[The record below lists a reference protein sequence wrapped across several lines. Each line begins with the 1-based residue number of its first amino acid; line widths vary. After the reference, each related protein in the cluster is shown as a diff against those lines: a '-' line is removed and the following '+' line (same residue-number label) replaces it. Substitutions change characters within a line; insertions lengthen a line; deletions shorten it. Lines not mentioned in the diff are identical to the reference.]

1 MRAVATPPDHDHLF
15 AIAESQD
22 GYFTMAQALEA
33 GFARSTHSY
42 HVKEGNWLRE
52 HRGIYRLRQYPQAEN
67 GQLVLWSLWSR
78 DRHGEPQ
85 GVYSHTTALALRDLS
100 DANPSKLHMTVP
112 PSFRRNSEM
121 PAILVL
127 HKSRLEPQEVIR
139 ERGYAITA
147 VMRAILDSATS
158 GDADMS
164 MLEQALAEGLRRGLI
179 TRTEIKQAKSA
190 YLRPWRRENCNLS
203 PFCRTTSSHVRYGNG
218 GRYREAGY
226 VTTPHPT
233 GHSRLHGIRCC
244 QPLCVSKRSTHRM
257 SAHLSNSL
265 VLDGYRLVRF
275 LGRGGFGEVWLC
287 RSESMGDYRAL
298 KLIPAGDSD
307 RLVPIEHVSECVWHG
322 HPSLKVIHGSGG
334 GASRIKPQVLAALRK
349 HAVRLGAV
357 MEQDGAGWSRME

>member
-1 MRAVATPPDHDHLF
+1 MRAVSTPPDHDHLF

-52 HRGIYRLRQYPQAEN
+52 RRGIYRLRQYPQAEN

-112 PSFRRNSEM
+112 PSFRRNSET

-127 HKSRLEPQEVIR
+127 YKSRLEPQEVIR
-139 ERGYAITA
+139 ERGYAITT

-164 MLEQALAEGLRRGLI
+164 MLEQALAEGMRRGLI
-179 TRTEIKQAKSA
+179 TRTEIKQAKSRVDLA
-190 YLRPWRRENCNLS
+190 
-203 PFCRTTSSHVRYGNG
+203 
-218 GRYREAGY
+218 
-226 VTTPHPT
+226 
-233 GHSRLHGIRCC
+233 
-244 QPLCVSKRSTHRM
+244 
-257 SAHLSNSL
+257 L
-265 VLDGYRLVRF
+265 VLKQILEKF
-275 LGRGGFGEVWLC
+275 
-287 RSESMGDYRAL
+287 
-298 KLIPAGDSD
+298 
-307 RLVPIEHVSECVWHG
+307 
-322 HPSLKVIHGSGG
+322 
-334 GASRIKPQVLAALRK
+334 
-349 HAVRLGAV
+349 
-357 MEQDGAGWSRME
+357 

>member
-1 MRAVATPPDHDHLF
+1 MVVMLMFGWGWFVGFRLAECLGNESENSDCGFLGPHVCSVILNMRAFATPPDHDHLF

-112 PSFRRNSEM
+112 PSFRRNSET
-121 PAILVL
+121 PAVLVL

-139 ERGYAITA
+139 ERGYGITT
-147 VMRAILDSATS
+147 VMRAILDSAAS
-158 GDADMS
+158 GDADIS

-179 TRTEIKQAKSA
+179 TRTEIMQAKA
-190 YLRPWRRENCNLS
+190 RENIA
-203 PFCRTTSSHVRYGNG
+203 PVMKQ
-218 GRYREAGY
+218 
-226 VTTPHPT
+226 
-233 GHSRLHGIRCC
+233 I
-244 QPLCVSKRSTHRM
+244 
-257 SAHLSNSL
+257 
-265 VLDGYRLVRF
+265 LD
-275 LGRGGFGEVWLC
+275 
-287 RSESMGDYRAL
+287 
-298 KLIPAGDSD
+298 KL
-307 RLVPIEHVSECVWHG
+307 
-322 HPSLKVIHGSGG
+322 
-334 GASRIKPQVLAALRK
+334 
-349 HAVRLGAV
+349 
-357 MEQDGAGWSRME
+357 